1 MKRPLDPSG
10 QRFFR
15 YPPPAVA
22 ENLPFMTRYLD
33 MVDHPSHVKK
43 LTLDQLT
50 QLAADLRTELIEGLA
65 RNGGHLGPN
74 LGVVELT
81 IALHRVFETPRDKLV
96 WDVSHQV
103 YVHKLLTGRKNRFR
117 TIRTTDGLNGFA
129 LRTESEHDSFG
140 AGHAGTALS
149 AALGMC
155 AARDQKK
162 GDENVVCIFGDAALT
177 NGISFEAL
185 NNLSGTTKRFIG
197 ILNDNEWSIAKNV
210 GAIAGY
216 LGKITASPR
225 YNRLA
230 RDFGTW
236 LRRLPKGE
244 LVSMLGHKA
253 EEAIKGIAS
262 SMALEHTPSPLDADG
277 KGGHGSPLLFEEFGL
292 RYLGPIDGHNIPL
305 LISTLEFAKTCTE
318 PVVIHV
324 LTQKG
329 KGFEAALKHPEKFH
343 GLGAY
348 NAASGET
355 PAPKTGLAPL
365 WQEVF
370 GRTMVKLCTKD
381 KSVVGITAAMPSGT
395 SLKLLDQALPGQ
407 YYDVGI
413 AEEHAVIFA
422 AGMATMG
429 FHPVVAVYSTFL
441 QRAYDCI
448 HHDVCLQDLPVIFCM
463 DRAGL
468 SANDGPTHH
477 GLFDIAYLRCLPNLI
492 GMAPSNED
500 ELQDMMFTATLQQH
514 PVAIRYP
521 RGNAEGV
528 PIKDQPG
535 TVEIGRAQVDRNF
548 SGQGG
553 RKVALFGLG
562 PMLTLARQA
571 ADILAQDG
579 LDVAVINPRFFKPID
594 GAVHTFF
601 AAAAEVVVTLEDHV
615 AMGGYGSSV
624 LETLN
629 DAGLRTPVIRL
640 AWPDQFVEHAS
651 SVDYL
656 RNKHGL
662 TVAKL
667 IADVRARLKAGVAPA
682 STASNLRV
690 A

>member
-1 MKRPLDPSG
+1 MS
-10 QRFFR
+10 R
-15 YPPPAVA
+15 Y
-22 ENLPFMTRYLD
+22 FD
-33 MVDHPSHVKK
+33 MVDHPAHVKK
-43 LTLDQLT
+43 LTPDQLEE
-50 QLAADLRTELIEGLA
+50 LAVEIRHELIEGLA
-65 RNGGHLGPN
+65 KNGGHLGPN

-81 IALHRVFETPRDKLV
+81 IALHRVFETPKDKLV

-103 YVHKLLTGRKNRFR
+103 YVHKLLTGRKSRFR

-129 LRTESEHDSFG
+129 LRTESEHDSYG

-155 AARDQKK
+155 AARDQRH
-162 GDENVVCIFGDAALT
+162 GNEHVVCVFGDAALT

-185 NNLSGTTKRFIG
+185 NNIAGTTKRFIG

-216 LGKITASPR
+216 LGKLTTSPR
-225 YNRLA
+225 YNRLT

-236 LRRLPKGE
+236 LRKLPKGE

-253 EEAIKGIAS
+253 EEAFKGIAS
-262 SMALEHTPSPLDADG
+262 SMALEHTPSALDADG
-277 KGGHGSPLLFEEFGL
+277 RGGHGSPMLFEEFGL

-305 LISTLEFAKTCTE
+305 LVSTLEFAKTCTE

-324 LTQKG
+324 LTRKG

-348 NAASGET
+348 NAETGET
-355 PAPKTGLAPL
+355 PAAKPGTAPL

-370 GRTMVKLCTKD
+370 GRTMVKLAAKD
-381 KSVVGITAAMPSGT
+381 KTVVGITAAMPAGT
-395 SLKLLDQALPGQ
+395 SLKLLEQALPGQ

-429 FHPVVAVYSTFL
+429 FHPVCAIYSTFL

-463 DRAGL
+463 DRSGL

-477 GLFDIAYLRCLPNLI
+477 GLFDISFLRCLPNLI
-492 GMAPSNED
+492 GMAPANED
-500 ELQDMMFTATLQQH
+500 EFQDMLFTATLQSH

-521 RGNAEGV
+521 RGAAEGV
-528 PIKDQPG
+528 AIKELPA
-535 TVEIGRAQVDRNF
+535 TLEIGRAQVVQHFTGN
-548 SGQGG
+548 GG

-571 ADILAQDG
+571 AAELAREG
-579 LDVAVINPRFFKPID
+579 LDVAVINPRFFKPLDI
-594 GAVHTFF
+594 ATHVFF
-601 AAAAEVVVTLEDHV
+601 GKSADVVATMEDHV
-615 AMGGYGSSV
+615 AMGGYGSAV
-624 LETLN
+624 LETFSE
-629 DAGLRTPVIRL
+629 AGVAVPVVRI

-651 SVDYL
+651 TVDYL
-656 RNKHGL
+656 REKHGL
-662 TVAKL
+662 TVARL
-667 IADVRARLKAGVAPA
+667 VANVRARLSA
-682 STASNLRV
+682 TAAQPQGGRGTLH
-690 A
+690 AA